1 MLKTFQV
8 YLIKLFIKKLLNT
21 SLVFLCLL
29 FILSVFGEISF
40 FNNGNTNFFLPFLIT
55 ALDAPSTLF
64 EVFPFIFLI
73 STQFF
78 FIELIDKNELETLKI
93 HGLNN
98 LKIIKLLFLTSL
110 MLGLILI
117 TFYYHFS
124 SKLKFIYFDL
134 KNSYSSDN
142 KYLAVATKNGLWIK
156 DEIGEKIYIINA
168 TKIQKNFIK
177 NVTINE
183 FNKEFELM
191 QIIKSPK
198 IDISNMNWII
208 FSPTISVNNTT
219 TELKKNLNIKTHFD
233 QKKILNYFK
242 NLSSLNIFQLIK
254 LERDYK
260 ALGYSTNEIK
270 SQLQK
275 LISFPVYLTIMTL
288 LASVMMF
295 NVKRNKPII
304 FHIISGILLSTLI
317 YYFYY
322 LFNLMGET
330 GKIPVLISAWLPF
343 LLLTIFISIGLVRIN
358 EK

>member
-233 QKKILNYFK
+233 QEKILNYFK

-288 LASVMMF
+288 LASIMMF

>member
-1 MLKTFQV
+1 
-8 YLIKLFIKKLLNT
+8 
-21 SLVFLCLL
+21 
-29 FILSVFGEISF
+29 
-40 FNNGNTNFFLPFLIT
+40 
-55 ALDAPSTLF
+55 
-64 EVFPFIFLI
+64 
-73 STQFF
+73 
-78 FIELIDKNELETLKI
+78 
-93 HGLNN
+93 
-98 LKIIKLLFLTSL
+98 
-110 MLGLILI
+110 
-117 TFYYHFS
+117 
-124 SKLKFIYFDL
+124 
-134 KNSYSSDN
+134 
-142 KYLAVATKNGLWIK
+142 
-156 DEIGEKIYIINA
+156 
-168 TKIQKNFIK
+168 
-177 NVTINE
+177 
-183 FNKEFELM
+183 M
-191 QIIKSPK
+191 QIIKSHK

-219 TELKKNLNIKTHFD
+219 TELKKNLYIKTHFD
-233 QKKILNYFK
+233 QEKILNYFK

-254 LERDYK
+254 LERDYR

-288 LASVMMF
+288 LASIMMF